1 MDCNPWVE
9 TATIGYIVTQR
20 NIMRLRRFAIPFL
33 SVLLFVVAPATAQE
47 PTPLQFAV
55 TYDEAITDSFS
66 GRVYVMLGSGRIEP
80 RLGPDWFNTQPF
92 FAIDV
97 QEWKPNT
104 PLVFTDSAL
113 SFPGPVSQLTNG
125 RYGVQAVMR
134 RNIDLP
140 SIGRGPGTAYSKII
154 LQQLDGASTGQVRL
168 FIDQVVRPS
177 RAYVD
182 TDQHKFVHIR
192 SELLSEFYSR
202 DIFME
207 AAVALPQGYHDN
219 PSRRFPALYVIP
231 GFGGNHRFAAVW
243 GQRLVRSDDGGI
255 VVIGLNPRCLTG
267 HHVFADSANNGP
279 RGQALIEELIPHL
292 EREFRIVAQ
301 PTGRFLTGPSS
312 GGWSSL
318 WLQVTYAD
326 FFGGVWSIVPDP
338 VDFRD
343 FQRINLYRTGENMYV
358 DETGSR
364 RAIARRGDE
373 PMLWYDEFAKMEVVQ
388 GPGGQLYSFEAVF
401 SPRGLDGKP
410 MPLYQRDTGKVN
422 TDVADAWRKYDIG
435 LLLRENWPTLESKL
449 AGKLRIFA
457 GEKDTFYLEGA
468 VRLLKQTLDEL
479 GSDAVVE
486 ILQGRSHMNVADAAL
501 GQRLVRELRAAF
513 ARYHPEYAAP

>member
-1 MDCNPWVE
+1 
-9 TATIGYIVTQR
+9 
-20 NIMRLRRFAIPFL
+20 MRLHRLTIRLVAA
-33 SVLLFVVAPATAQE
+33 LLFVVAPATAQE
-47 PTPLQFAV
+47 PLQFAV
-55 TYDEAITDSFS
+55 TYDAAITDSFS
-66 GRVYVMLGSGRIEP
+66 GRVYVMLGSGRFEP

-92 FAIDV
+92 FAMDV
-97 QEWKPNT
+97 EDWKPKT
-104 PLVFTDSAL
+104 PLIFNESAL
-113 SFPGPVSQLTNG
+113 SFPVPINKLNDG
-125 RYGVQAVMR
+125 RYGIQAVMR
-134 RNIDLP
+134 RNLDSP
-140 SIGRGPGTAYSKII
+140 SIAKGPGTAYSKTI

-168 FIDQVVRPS
+168 FIDQVVPPS
-177 RAYVD
+177 SRGYVD
-182 TDQHKFVHIR
+182 TDQRKFVRIR
-192 SELLSEFYSR
+192 SGLLSEFYGR

-318 WLQVTYAD
+318 WLQLTYAD

-343 FQRINLYRTGENMYV
+343 FQRINLYNTGENMYV
-358 DETGSR
+358 DETGNR
-364 RAIARRGDE
+364 RAIARNGDQ
-373 PMLWYDEFAKMEVVQ
+373 PMLWYDEFAKMEAVQ
-388 GPGGQLYSFEAVF
+388 GPV
-401 SPRGLDGKP
+401 PWIGK
-410 MPLYQRDTGKVN
+410 
-422 TDVADAWRKYDIG
+422 
-435 LLLRENWPTLESKL
+435 E
-449 AGKLRIFA
+449 RIFEPLPA
-457 GEKDTFYLEGA
+457 FMP
-468 VRLLKQTLDEL
+468 
-479 GSDAVVE
+479 GSS
-486 ILQGRSHMNVADAAL
+486 IC
-501 GQRLVRELRAAF
+501 
-513 ARYHPEYAAP
+513 

>member
-1 MDCNPWVE
+1 
-9 TATIGYIVTQR
+9 
-20 NIMRLRRFAIPFL
+20 MRLHRFAIPFL
-33 SVLLFVVAPATAQE
+33 SALLFVVAPAAAQE
-47 PTPLQFAV
+47 PRPLQFTV
-55 TYDEAITDSFS
+55 TYDAAITDSFS

-80 RLGPDWFNTQPF
+80 RFGPDWFNTQPF
-92 FAIDV
+92 FAMDV
-97 QEWKPNT
+97 EDWKPNT
-104 PLVFTDSAL
+104 PLVFNDSAL
-113 SFPGPVSQLTNG
+113 SFPGPISELDDG
-125 RYGVQAVMR
+125 RYGIQAVMR
-134 RNIDLP
+134 RNLDSP
-140 SIGRGPGTAYSKII
+140 SIARGPGTAHSKAI

-168 FIDQVVRPS
+168 FIDQVVQPS
-177 RAYVD
+177 SPAYAD
-182 TDQHKFVHIR
+182 TDQRKFVRIR
-192 SELLSEFYSR
+192 SELLSAFYGR

-207 AAVALPQGYHDN
+207 AAVELPRGYHDN
-219 PSRRFPALYVIP
+219 PSRRYPALYVIP
-231 GFGGNHRFAAVW
+231 GFGGNHRFAVVW

-255 VVIGLNPRCLTG
+255 VLIGLNPRCLTG

-343 FQRINLYRTGENMYV
+343 FQRINLYRTGENMYE
-358 DETGSR
+358 DGAGSR
-364 RAIARRGDE
+364 RPIARSGDE
-373 PMLWYDEFAKMEVVQ
+373 PAMWYDEFAKMEVVQ
-388 GPGGQLYSFEAVF
+388 GPGGQLHSFEAVF
-401 SPRGLDGKP
+401 SPRGPDGKP
-410 MPLYQRDTGKVN
+410 LPLYDRVTGEVN
-422 TDVADAWRKYDIG
+422 ADVANAWRKYDIG
-435 LLLRENWPTLESKL
+435 LVLKENWPSLESKL

-486 ILQGRSHMNVADAAL
+486 IIEGRNHMNVADAAL
-501 GQRLVRELRAAF
+501 GQRLVRELHAAF
-513 ARYHPEYAAP
+513 ALHHPEYVAP